1 MLPLLM
7 KGRVVSEKGY
17 LTPAEITAVTV
28 DVGVRKANTPYL
40 NQFILGLLAGAFI
53 AFAAEGS
60 NMGAFN
66 LFADPQS
73 YGLGKFVAG
82 VIFPT
87 GLMLVVLAGGEL
99 FTGNTMISM
108 AVMQKRVSFQAMM
121 INWFFVYAGNFVG
134 SLLIAYMMVRS
145 GLYDSGGNL
154 LGGVTIKIAAY
165 KTQLDFV
172 AAFYLGI
179 MCNWL
184 VCLAVWLAYGA
195 KDMAGKILGIFFPIC
210 LFITS
215 GFEHSIANMYYIP
228 AGIMAKS
235 NAAWAEAS
243 HLSPQALEALNW
255 SGFIANLLPVTLG
268 NIVGGTLFVG
278 GAYVFAYLRRDRD
291 RQEKNGQENDG
302 QLGATDGKG

>member
-1 MLPLLM
+1 M
-7 KGRVVSEKGY
+7 SEKGY
-17 LTPAEITAVTV
+17 LTPAEISAVTV
-28 DVGVRKANTPYL
+28 EVGVKKATTPYL
-40 NQFILGLLAGAFI
+40 NQFLLGILAGAFI

-66 LFADPQS
+66 LFADPQM

-99 FTGNTMISM
+99 FTGNTLISM
-108 AVMQKRVSFQAMM
+108 AVIQRRVSFQAMM
-121 INWFFVYAGNFVG
+121 INWFFVYVGNLVG

-145 GLYDSGGNL
+145 GLFNSGDSV

-165 KTQLDFV
+165 KTNLDFT

-215 GFEHSIANMYYIP
+215 GFEHSVANMYYIP
-228 AGIMAKS
+228 AGILAKS
-235 NAAWAEAS
+235 NPAWAEAS
-243 HLSPQALEALNW
+243 HLSAEKLDALNW
-255 SGFIANLLPVTLG
+255 TSFIGNLVPVTLG
-268 NIVGGTLFVG
+268 NIVGGAVFVG
-278 GAYVFAYLRRDRD
+278 GFYLFVYLRGNKPDTGSVKAADPSRR
-291 RQEKNGQENDG
+291 
-302 QLGATDGKG
+302 